1 MKTISVRVSG
11 DTWLNQDQVEQQLK
25 DIQDHDWVCFD
36 TGAEGI
42 SLKHSG
48 ILDFI
53 DQWVKTTGYS
63 TDYVVINNPNNYEKT
78 KYKNI
83 YSSTANHFFPMSGH
97 YQTSVPCIDPTV
109 AKFGFFVGRHTPM
122 RNQMVNDVVDHY
134 SEHFILSVMKSRFN
148 ANPWTDHA
156 RDISSIDDTFVSD
169 QYSGKID
176 TNLSLLTH
184 YTKFQIELVAETMC
198 CGETFFPTEKTIR
211 PLLAGRPFLLFGP
224 VNFLTNLKK
233 LGFQT
238 YNLCWDESY
247 DQLEGNER
255 WTAIKKNI
263 NNIIDYYDIDLAQ
276 KIAQHNQEHLKQWHR
291 LTPPKNIPRVINDS

>member
-1 MKTISVRVSG
+1 MKIISVRVSG
-11 DTWLNQDQVEQQLK
+11 DTWLNQTQVEEQLK
-25 DIQDHDWVCFD
+25 DIQDNDWVCFD

-53 DQWVKTTGYS
+53 NQWAENTGIPA
-63 TDYVVINNPNNYEKT
+63 DYIVINNPNTYEKT
-78 KYKNI
+78 IYKNI
-83 YSSTANHFFPMSGH
+83 CSSTVANHFFPMSGH
-97 YQTSVPCIDPTV
+97 YQTIVPQIDSSVT
-109 AKFGFFVGRHTPM
+109 KFGFFVGRHTTM
-122 RNQMVNDVVDHY
+122 RNQMINDVVEHY
-134 SEHFILSVMKSRFN
+134 RKHFILSIMKSRFN
-148 ANPWTDHA
+148 TNPWTDYA
-156 RDISSIDDTFVSD
+156 RDIPSIDDTFVSD
-169 QYSGKID
+169 QYTGKID

-211 PLLAGRPFLLFGP
+211 PLLAGRPFLIFGP
-224 VNFLTNLKK
+224 VNFLTNLQK

-238 YNLCWDESY
+238 YDLCWSESY
-247 DQLEGNER
+247 DRLEGNER

-263 NNIIDYYDIDLAQ
+263 DNIIDYYDVDLAK

-291 LTPPKNIPRVINDS
+291 LTPPKNIS